1 MLNLNYDNRYD
12 ILYVGISDKKN
23 SIGDEEYDGLLVLRD
38 IQSNN
43 ITGLTIFD
51 FFERYKTN
59 RLPAFPL
66 EVKQNVRR
74 EIDSF
79 VGKCS

>member
-79 VGKCS
+79 VGK